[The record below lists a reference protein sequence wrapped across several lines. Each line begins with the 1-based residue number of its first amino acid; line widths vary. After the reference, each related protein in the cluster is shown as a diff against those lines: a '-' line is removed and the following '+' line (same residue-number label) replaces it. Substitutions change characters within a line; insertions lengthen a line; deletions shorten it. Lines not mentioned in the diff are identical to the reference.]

1 MVASSSS
8 VLRPRWRKKEIVQLP
23 DAGPPPPAVKPG
35 PELELELTENGVAW
49 QLVPTETSS
58 CKSLDQVGPV
68 VS

>member
-1 MVASSSS
+1 
-8 VLRPRWRKKEIVQLP
+8 
-23 DAGPPPPAVKPG
+23 VKPG
-35 PELELELTENGVAW
+35 PELRLTENGVAW